1 MSCVAGG
8 CASLCQHH
16 RWPKPTQVSADPD
29 IIDQALSPKCFIRPE
44 SVELSRAEVAYALA
58 ELASECEDDRC
69 VDHYFESASF
79 AWQDLQSQI
88 RWRGTFE
95 GRAAEI
101 YNSSLNALVIEGQ
114 RHQRFDPTCGLRIR
128 YIDGWS
134 VIPCTYHGFYQS
146 PKEFN
151 SLVPVGKYSAKDLE
165 NVYRQKGLG
174 VPTVV
179 MRTETVSG
187 PFQRTRGAFV
197 ATLLL
202 NSSSEEDTTTSVHPF
217 VLELHNPIEASTIL
231 VEDKVVPIAV
241 DKSAAVA
248 RVLATTQRRY
258 FESFIRP
265 GAANPQEDGLFMIE
279 PYQPGKIPV
288 VFIHGLLSDRLTWA
302 NMINE
307 LKACPFA
314 NENFQLWGFQYPT
327 GEPFL
332 QSAATLRRQIAHLGH
347 LVDPDGV
354 DLALQ
359 NIVLVGHSMGGLV
372 SKLLIADSEN
382 ALWNAISKCP
392 FESVVMDSFT
402 REQFRQAVFFE
413 RSPMVSRV
421 IFIGTPHRGS
431 VIAQRSIGRLGSF
444 LVEQPTDLKLS
455 HRKLLCDNPG
465 VFSQEFSNRTPTS
478 IDILEPSSP
487 LLLAIDSL
495 PVDPSIR
502 MHSIIGHGRWMP
514 GSGDSDGV
522 VPVSSARKYGVDS
535 ERLVHDKHT
544 DLPADPMTIEEVF
557 SILREHWKATSI
569 APVGLTD

>member
-1 MSCVAGG
+1 MI
-8 CASLCQHH
+8 
-16 RWPKPTQVSADPD
+16 ADPD

-58 ELASECEDDRC
+58 ELASECEDERC

-79 AWQDLQSQI
+79 AWQEIQSQI
-88 RWRGTFE
+88 RCRGKFD
-95 GRAAEI
+95 GRADEI
-101 YNSSLNALVIEGQ
+101 YRSSLNALLIQGQ
-114 RHQRFDPTCGLRIR
+114 RYQRFDPTYGLRIR
-128 YIDGWS
+128 DMDDWS

-151 SLVPVGKYSAKDLE
+151 SLVPVGNYSAKDLE
-165 NVYRQKGLG
+165 NVYRQEGLG

-202 NSSSEEDTTTSVHPF
+202 KSSNEQDTTTSAHPF
-217 VLELHNPIEASTIL
+217 VLELHNPIGASTIL
-231 VEDKVVPIAV
+231 VEDKEVPLAV

-258 FESFIRP
+258 FESFIQP
-265 GAANPQEDGLFMIE
+265 GAANPQEDGLFMLE
-279 PYQPGKIPV
+279 PYQPGKIPL

-314 NENFQLWGFQYPT
+314 NENFQIWGFQYPT

-332 QSAATLRRQIAHLGH
+332 QSAANLRRQLALLAH
-347 LVDPDGV
+347 LVDPDGA

-372 SKLLIADSEN
+372 SKLLIADSDDT
-382 ALWNAISKCP
+382 LWNSIAKCP
-392 FESVVMDSFT
+392 FESVIMDSHT
-402 REQFRQAVFFE
+402 RDQFRQAVFFE

-444 LVEQPTDLKLS
+444 LVEQPIDLKLS
-455 HRKLLCDNPG
+455 HRKLLCDNPD
-465 VFSQEFSNRTPTS
+465 VFSREFSNRTPTS

-495 PVDPSIR
+495 TVDPSVR

-535 ERLVHDKHT
+535 EKLVHDKHT
-544 DLPADPMTIEEVF
+544 DLPADPMAIEEVI
-557 SILREHWKATSI
+557 SILREHGRATSF
-569 APVGLTD
+569 APVGPTDQDNR